1 MTLIFPLDMGIS
13 IKNGRDKPVLLV
25 QISHLGGIVRS
36 SIETYMLII
45 TFLPLSGDMK
55 HT

>member
-1 MTLIFPLDMGIS
+1 MALIFLLDMGIS
-13 IKNGRDKPVLLV
+13 IKSGRDKPVLLV

-45 TFLPLSGDMK
+45 TVLPISGDMK
-55 HT
+55 HS